1 MAERHYSFLEH
12 EEMTNETK
20 QRIYYCA
27 HDPIAGAAAPAIT
40 LKGELYAKK
49 TICTLHD
56 IPTAPADD
64 RSNVCGGQFFFRC
77 CPGRA
82 LWEGAEIAPSHTICR
97 NANFMPPAP

>member
-1 MAERHYSFLEH
+1 MLSKL
-12 EEMTNETK
+12 
-20 QRIYYCA
+20 
-27 HDPIAGAAAPAIT
+27 PILPSLAGAAAPAIT

-64 RSNVCGGQFFFRC
+64 RSNVCGGQFFLRC
-77 CPGRA
+77 RPGRA